1 MAKWQ
6 PKKISDKID
15 KSKKEAA
22 AEQTHSAADKL
33 QEKQSEQD
41 VSEARRRSPDP
52 VLSHSTKQVVD
63 KCVKSNTILKL
74 SAESTDKGLDKVLVS
89 LHFCHLSIEAA
100 PSSTKKAVILAPT
113 VPLIRQHFDAAK
125 KQPGIRAQYVIGD
138 SSVDAWERREWQDVV
153 ERNDLLLITPM
164 LFLDAL
170 SAEHLWMGQFC
181 ALAFD
186 ECQHCVGSHP
196 YSKIL
201 SKYYALAPA
210 GSIRILGLCTQ
221 LVKRKVKDD
230 SEKKA
235 AVKRL
240 EKALCA
246 PVRDAADLLAASGT
260 EQILQRT
267 PPGNLGAQVL
277 YIQVQIRPVLE
288 LNQEQPEL
296 NQCLSRCRS
305 SACVRHPSFL

>member
-15 KSKKEAA
+15 KISDKFDAKSKKEAA
-22 AEQTHSAADKL
+22 AEQTDSAADKL

-41 VSEARRRSPDP
+41 VSEATRRTPDP
-52 VLSHSTKQVVD
+52 VLSHYTKQVVD
-63 KCVKSNTILKL
+63 ECVKSNTILKL

-89 LHFCHLSIEAA
+89 LHFCRLSIEAA
-100 PSSTKKAVILAPT
+100 PSSAKKAVILAPT

-125 KQPGIRAQYVIGD
+125 KQPGIRARYVIGD
-138 SSVDAWERREWQDVV
+138 SSVDAWERREWRDVV
-153 ERNDLLLITPM
+153 ERNDLLLITPQ
-164 LFLDAL
+164 LFLEAL
-170 SAEHLWMGQFC
+170 RAEHLWMSQFC

-196 YSKIL
+196 FSKIL
-201 SKYYALAPA
+201 SEYYALAPA
-210 GSIRILGLCTQ
+210 GSIRILGLGTQ

-230 SEKKA
+230 SEQKA

-246 PVRDAADLLAASGT
+246 PVRDAADLLAAIGAELPLASADAGSKT
-260 EQILQRT
+260 QTLQRT

-277 YIQVQIRPVLE
+277 YIQVAIQIRP
-288 LNQEQPEL
+288 
-296 NQCLSRCRS
+296 
-305 SACVRHPSFL
+305 